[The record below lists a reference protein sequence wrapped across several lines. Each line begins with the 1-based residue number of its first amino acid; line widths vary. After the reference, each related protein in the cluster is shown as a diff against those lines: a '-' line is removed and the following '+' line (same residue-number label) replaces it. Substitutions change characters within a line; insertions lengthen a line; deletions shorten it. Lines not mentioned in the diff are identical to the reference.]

1 MVSKPKSLAPPA
13 ECYRGWQWPGPRP
26 RRHISQEYSCSGEQR
41 APPTVHSTSPSL
53 RPSQPHESMPPLAAA
68 TPLGT
73 PTFWVPR
80 TASGICVGQQL
91 MIFMV
96 QPTPGDLQTNGKP
109 PPPPQVAVPWA
120 ECSPAVTDLWHLG
133 QGPSCRLYS
142 LRYISCSGRSQ
153 PMVMAWPL
161 RYSHRPIRPGFQAQ
175 QAS

>member
-26 RRHISQEYSCSGEQR
+26 RWHISQEYSCSGEQR

-96 QPTPGDLQTNGKP
+96 QPTPGALQPNGKP

-120 ECSPAVTDLWHLG
+120 ECSPAVTDLW
-133 QGPSCRLYS
+133 QPGPGAILPPV
-142 LRYISCSGRSQ
+142 Q
-153 PMVMAWPL
+153 PEIHFLQWPQSAMVMAWPL
-161 RYSHRPIRPGFQAQ
+161 QYSHRPIRPGFQAQ